1 MAIIYS
7 YPTVIP
13 TTDDLVLGTDV
24 NQSDKPTKNFT
35 IQSIVDIVSGG
46 ASGLGAVLAISNDAS
61 DPTTGANQSAID
73 FLNITGTGIFT
84 AGTFTDGTMQ
94 ITAGVG
100 TGFSSITSTDFVGNL
115 TGIVQAGSSIAGLA
129 GGTDGQNVLGV
140 TQNVGDNST
149 RLATT
154 AYVMAKV
161 DPSVLTFVGT
171 TGGNQTVNLATETFS
186 ILGTANQIESVST
199 AQTITFNFPTAGV
212 ILPDGSAATTQA
224 AADDST
230 LVATT
235 AFVQQE
241 ITAQDLDF
249 TGDTGT
255 GSVDL
260 DSQALAITGTA
271 LQITTLAAGQ
281 SLAISLPAS
290 VTIGGTYTGATFAGD
305 LLGTVNTATTGVT
318 QAAGNNSTLMATT
331 AYVDAAAGAKTLD
344 YAGDATGPFAL
355 NLATDDLEFN
365 GDSNITVTA
374 AAVAATKGIVTIDLN
389 DDVTITGTMQAG
401 TLSDG
406 TFSGTAGTYTGGV
419 SITSTTFV
427 GALTGNASTAT
438 ALAAAGQIQL
448 SGDTTSA
455 LAYTYTSG
463 AVSYTHLTLPT
474 NREV

>member
-7 YPTVIP
+7 YPVVTP
-13 TTDDLVLGTDV
+13 TADDYVLGTDATAA
-24 NQSDKPTKNFT
+24 DKPTKNFT

-46 ASGLGAVLAISNDAS
+46 AAGLGAVLAISSDAS
-61 DPTTGANQSAID
+61 DPTTGLNQSASN
-73 FLNITGTGIFT
+73 FLNVQGT
-84 AGTFTDGTMQ
+84 GTFTAATFLDGTMS
-94 ITAGVG
+94 ITGGIG

-129 GGTDGQNVLGV
+129 GGTDAQNVLGV

-171 TGGNQTVNLATETFS
+171 TGGNQTVNLTTETLS
-186 ILGTANQIESVST
+186 LLGTANQIESVST
-199 AQTITFNFPTAGV
+199 AQTITFNFPAAGV

-224 AADDST
+224 LGNDTT

-249 TGDTGT
+249 SGDTGT

-260 DSQALAITGTA
+260 DTQVLAITGTA
-271 LQITTLAAGQ
+271 LQITTAAVGQ
-281 SLAISLPAS
+281 GLAISLPTN
-290 VTIGGTYTGATFAGD
+290 VTIGGTFTGTTFAGD

-318 QAAGNNSTLMATT
+318 QSAGDDSTLIATT
-331 AYVDAAAGAKTLD
+331 AYVDNAAGAKTLD

-355 NLATDDLEFN
+355 NLSTDDLEFN
-365 GDSNITVTA
+365 GDSNITITA

-389 DDVTITGTMQAG
+389 NDVTISGTMQAG

-427 GALTGNASTAT
+427 GALTGNADSAT
-438 ALAAAGQIQL
+438 ALAATGNIGFGGEVTLA
-448 SGDTTSA
+448 SA
-455 LAYTYTSG
+455 APSATYTTG
-463 AVSYTHLTLPT
+463 
-474 NREV
+474 E